1 MNNLEILHFEQ
12 LKAEIQAQYLK
23 NHTPSNED
31 IRQWKGIDIVY
42 FQEDLRK
49 FAKGNISE
57 KSFYTYFK
65 NSPVNRLPRIDI
77 LNLLSIYAGYTS
89 WFDFKKQH
97 LFANEILQE
106 TEELTENDEEELEQ
120 EIEQLENVDSSTKEN
135 DFAEESS
142 IQNPILQKSNTV
154 NQEDNTFSEKKEEPI
169 ISHKKASKNFVK
181 ETIWL
186 VISSV
191 LAILVGVLIFKDD
204 IFSKKFYYNFVD
216 ADRNSKINAELQV
229 QILKDNESPILYTA
243 KPNEPFVYTTKSK
256 TLTMVVSSPYYKTDT
271 IRRNLETASEN
282 EMIELKPND
291 YAIMLFYYTRSIT
304 DLKKKRAKLD
314 GLISDNALIYQIYD
328 NEKYGVETM
337 DKQRYISLV
346 TLPTTSLE
354 NLDVIDTKTDNSGKI
369 NMIKFKIKANE
380 NK

>member
-106 TEELTENDEEELEQ
+106 TEELTENDEEKLEQ
-120 EIEQLENVDSSTKEN
+120 EIEQLENMDSSTKQN
-135 DFAEESS
+135 DFIEESS
-142 IQNPILQKSNTV
+142 IQNPILQKSNTE
-154 NQEDNTFSEKKEEPI
+154 NQEDNSFSEKEEEPI
-169 ISHKKASKNFVK
+169 IPYKKAPKNFVK